1 MTFINILVCLFIAII
16 LSLVIRG
23 VILYVWSFFRPLN
36 YIAVTVIDENGN
48 RQRKK
53 VYIKDKELL
62 ERMLI
67 IRKRQKLTQGNN
79 RVK

>member
-1 MTFINILVCLFIAII
+1 MTFINILVCLFIIII

-23 VILYVWSFFRPLN
+23 AILYVWSFFRPLN
-36 YIAVTVIDENGN
+36 YIEVTVIDENGN
-48 RQRKK
+48 KQRKK

-67 IRKRQKLTQGNN
+67 IRKKQKLAQGNN
-79 RVK
+79 CVK